1 MFQGTTRR
9 HHIAIKPSQ
18 TPPRVGLFATIWE
31 RAMILKLLGIQ
42 RLLDELFDD
51 NWLTPVALFEV

>member
-1 MFQGTTRR
+1 M
-9 HHIAIKPSQ
+9 
-18 TPPRVGLFATIWE
+18 PPRVVLFATIWE

-42 RLLDELFDD
+42 RLLDDLFDD